1 MKQTGFEINKK
12 DFLIAVNY
20 SKKHLEFTKFGIEI
34 TKSKDDDSWLI
45 WNIRNTFLG
54 FYEFELIG
62 HARFSEDDNVM
73 IVIDSDMREDFDALF
88 NGYESLYDGAIRV
101 LTDMNNALRHE

>member
-12 DFLIAVNY
+12 DFLTAVNY

-54 FYEFELIG
+54 FYELELIG
-62 HARFSEDDNVM
+62 NARLS

-88 NGYESLYDGAIRV
+88 NGYESLYDGAVRV
-101 LTDMNNALRHE
+101 MTDMNNALRQ